1 MSEVANW
8 YSPALP
14 ILLILACSSLMRVAA
29 ERDVPIRPATL
40 QHVERAGA
48 GRELSFRWQ
57 LGEAWPRWARQ
68 DFEAVV
74 ESGQNQ
80 VGVWGTSRYRGA
92 LHIACPGVGR
102 GSQPPQRSIIHR
114 HTVDR
119 HQIEALSLLPG
130 VHSLGMSMNELR
142 PRRRTALLLA
152 TLFR

>member
-1 MSEVANW
+1 
-8 YSPALP
+8 
-14 ILLILACSSLMRVAA
+14 MRVAA
-29 ERDVPIRPATL
+29 ERDVLIRPATL
-40 QHVERAGA
+40 QICGA
-48 GRELSFRWQ
+48 RRCGTRVIFPLATGRGLSF
-57 LGEAWPRWARQ
+57 AKVRQ

-80 VGVWGTSRYRGA
+80 VGVWELLDIAGLFTQLVPVWEEVRNLLAA
-92 LHIACPGVGR
+92 LL
-102 GSQPPQRSIIHR
+102 IIHR

-152 TLFR
+152 TLFHDIGKRPGWTTPSVARR